1 MITSP
6 PKYIIELDGICY
18 RLNGKTLEQIPNLSN
33 ITDDC
38 FLISDLGLS
47 SSRTMIVDSDIR
59 YSELMV
65 RKKLMES
72 GEYDEPVTVITHW
85 KKTKGRNSTFIFFT
99 SLPTRILSQ
108 YQNNLASQDNCVLLF
123 PLYSVLY
130 SVIQK
135 NQSKKPVAVL
145 FQHNRFGDLL
155 IGSSK
160 EIFYANRCVSFDNSE
175 EQIKTLWET
184 IERDIKTAEA
194 DNGIKIEKL
203 ILVNWLDSSKRPMPD
218 ENILFEYSS
227 LPKEVIHF
235 CNKPL
240 ELSFFNAVRMESIR
254 NSISKPMDKAAYL
267 TKRITPLA
275 NILCILL
282 LLFFTGACLFF
293 ANRTQQIDKTI
304 MQTRRE
310 IVEIQKQI
318 PTLSAAIGYQDTLSF
333 VKKLSIYRETPSF
346 QFVLNDLSSEWFA
359 EMKLETLKVNYTSDS
374 IQLELF
380 GKISASFNSA
390 YKGYQNFL
398 HALKK
403 RGYHLTENRFDTEI
417 QDSRFFIKL
426 SRAIP

>member
-1 MITSP
+1 MITSSP
-6 PKYIIELDGICY
+6 NYIIELDGICY
-18 RLNGKTLEQIPNLSN
+18 RLNNKTLEQIPNLSN

-155 IGSSK
+155 IGSNR
-160 EIFYANRCVSFDNSE
+160 EVFYANRCVSFDSSD

-240 ELSFFNAVRMESIR
+240 ELSFFNAVRMESIC
-254 NSISKPMDKAAYL
+254 NSISKPMDKTAYL

-282 LLFFTGACLFF
+282 LL
-293 ANRTQQIDKTI
+293 
-304 MQTRRE
+304 
-310 IVEIQKQI
+310 
-318 PTLSAAIGYQDTLSF
+318 
-333 VKKLSIYRETPSF
+333 
-346 QFVLNDLSSEWFA
+346 
-359 EMKLETLKVNYTSDS
+359 
-374 IQLELF
+374 
-380 GKISASFNSA
+380 
-390 YKGYQNFL
+390 
-398 HALKK
+398 
-403 RGYHLTENRFDTEI
+403 
-417 QDSRFFIKL
+417 
-426 SRAIP
+426 